1 MVGEVEGPRT
11 EYIGEKVPPK
21 NGDPSLHIAQ
31 KYNTTVELQLLS
43 PDYNSKCQVSFQVE
57 SNHVI

>member
-1 MVGEVEGPRT
+1 MVGAVEGPRT

-21 NGDPSLHIAQ
+21 DGDPSLLISQ

-43 PDYNSKCQVSFQVE
+43 PDDNSKCQVSGPAVSSVF
-57 SNHVI
+57 